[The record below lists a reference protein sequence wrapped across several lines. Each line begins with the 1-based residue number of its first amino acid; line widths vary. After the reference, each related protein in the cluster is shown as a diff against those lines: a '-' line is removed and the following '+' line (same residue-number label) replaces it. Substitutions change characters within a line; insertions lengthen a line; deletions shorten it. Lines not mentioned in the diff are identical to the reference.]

1 MLSWENKATFTPDIL
16 ARKIV
21 TKKRKK
27 FDSASSKAF
36 ASLPI
41 NELRSKYIS
50 EKINSPAKQ
59 TSMEKI
65 R

>member
-36 ASLPI
+36 ASL
-41 NELRSKYIS
+41 RSKYIS
-50 EKINSPAKQ
+50 EKRNSPAKQ